1 MKGMMYTM
9 EAILGTIFVLVGIMI
24 IFPVQQQ
31 REISFSEIGYSC
43 LNYLDQTGLLRYYA
57 INNMNTELNNSLR
70 DCLPPIAD
78 FKFKVCSSSDCKETT
93 IPYNKTVYLS
103 SYLIAGENTY
113 NKKLINLW
121 IWSK

>member
-1 MKGMMYTM
+1 M
-9 EAILGTIFVLVGIMI
+9 EAILGSILILLGIML
-24 IFPVQQQ
+24 IFPTQQQ
-31 REISFSEIGYSC
+31 REISFSGIGYSC
-43 LNYLDQTGLLRYYA
+43 LNYLDQKGLLRNYM
-57 INNMNTELNNSLR
+57 INSMNTELNNSLK
-70 DCLPPIAD
+70 DCLPSIAD
-78 FKFKVCSSSDCKETT
+78 FKFKICSSSDCIDTT